1 MSHGFHPG
9 PPACAGL
16 WIARERCGYL
26 REIVPQRGR
35 LITGSELTR
44 SVTVILP
51 PRWRRDGD
59 SGTLATPG

>member
-16 WIARERCGYL
+16 WMARERCGYL
-26 REIVPQRGR
+26 RDIVPQRDR
-35 LITGSELTR
+35 LITDSELTR

-51 PRWRRDGD
+51 PEVAARR
-59 SGTLATPG
+59 